1 MNQTVAIEMTELPTA
16 GGLSE
21 DPSVLHRV
29 EEFLSQE
36 SYRLKVTKIIG
47 EDGCVIEY
55 RSLIDC
61 LVAELA
67 PRLHTQCTKFYQG
80 EEKPLSHLYPAD
92 TVAGIDK
99 ELLLILEILVSKKWQ
114 SWSDFKRDFEAEI
127 KWEPLSHTGFFF
139 RNRSP

>member
-1 MNQTVAIEMTELPTA
+1 MDQMFTIEMNNLPTA
-16 GGLSE
+16 GGLTE
-21 DPSVLHRV
+21 NPSVLHRV

-36 SYRLKVTKIIG
+36 SYRLKVTQIIG

-80 EEKPLSHLYPAD
+80 EEEPLSHLHTAD
-92 TVAGIDK
+92 TIAVIDQ
-99 ELLLILEILVSKKWQ
+99 ELVLILEILVSKKWQ

-139 RNRSP
+139 GNRSP

>member
-1 MNQTVAIEMTELPTA
+1 MQTFTIEMNELPTA
-16 GGLSE
+16 GGLTE

-36 SYRLKVTKIIG
+36 SHRLKVNQILQ
-47 EDGCVIEY
+47 EDGCIVQY
-55 RSLIDC
+55 RSVIDC

-67 PRLHTQCTKFYQG
+67 PRLHKQCTKFYQG

-99 ELLLILEILVSKKWQ
+99 ELLLILKLLVSKQWE

-127 KWEPLSHTGFFF
+127 KWDPLSHTGFFF
-139 RNRSP
+139 RNRNP